1 MGWNRAAGIR
11 EARGEWD
18 GEGGVVGEGV
28 QGAGGESAGGA
39 GGGEAAVRDET
50 PGVRPNEMTI
60 PLLPCVSAEETLDFF
75 QSLGFEVT
83 YRQHRPYLY
92 LAFRWSGIHL
102 HYGRAPKGLDPA
114 LEESGGCLVL
124 VDDVAA
130 YHAALVASVR
140 AAKGKVPT
148 RGLPRITRYRAGASR
163 FTVMDPSGNSIMVI
177 QRDEPEDLDYGGSP
191 ELEGLARVLDGARI
205 IRDFKLDDRMAWRF
219 IKSGLRRHGAG
230 ASAVERATALAMLV
244 ELSVAIGEQER
255 GAEWVGE
262 LRGIALT
269 EQERTRVEAELRNAD
284 ELRRWLSE

>member
-1 MGWNRAAGIR
+1 M
-11 EARGEWD
+11 
-18 GEGGVVGEGV
+18 GEGV
-28 QGAGGESAGGA
+28 AEA
-39 GGGEAAVRDET
+39 GGGIDGSAEGGGSAVRDAP
-50 PGVRPNEMTI
+50 PGVRPNETTV

-92 LAFRWSGIHL
+92 LAFQWSGIHL

-140 AAKGKVPT
+140 AAKGRVPT
-148 RGLPRITRYRAGASR
+148 RGLPRITRYRPGASR

-177 QRDEPEDLDYGGSP
+177 QRDEPEDLEYGGSP
-191 ELEGLARVLDGARI
+191 DLEGLARVLDGARI

-219 IKSGLRRHGAG
+219 LKSGLRRHGDG
-230 ASAVERATALAMLV
+230 ALPVERAMALAMLI
-244 ELSVAIGEQER
+244 ELSVPLGEGER
-255 GAEWVGE
+255 SAEWIGR
-262 LRGIALT
+262 LRGIGLT
-269 EQERTRVEAELRNAD
+269 ESERARVEAELRNAG
-284 ELRRWLSE
+284 ELRRWLSD

>member
-1 MGWNRAAGIR
+1 MGEDVGETGGKGA
-11 EARGEWD
+11 EDAR
-18 GEGGVVGEGV
+18 EGGPV
-28 QGAGGESAGGA
+28 A
-39 GGGEAAVRDET
+39 RDAP
-50 PGVRPNEMTI
+50 PGVRPNELTI

-92 LAFRWSGIHL
+92 LAFQWSGVHL

-114 LEESGGCLVL
+114 REESGGCLVL

-140 AAKGKVPT
+140 AAKGRVPT

-191 ELEGLARVLDGARI
+191 DLEGLARVLDGARI
-205 IRDFKLDDRMAWRF
+205 IRDFKLDDHMAWRF
-219 IKSGLRRHGAG
+219 LRSGLRRHDDE
-230 ASAVERATALAMLV
+230 ASAVERAMALAMLV
-244 ELSVAIGEQER
+244 ELSVAIGETER
-255 GAEWVGE
+255 SAEWIE
-262 LRGIALT
+262 RLRGIELT
-269 EQERTRVEAELRNAD
+269 EQERARVEAELRNAD
-284 ELRRWLSE
+284 ELQRWLSG